1 MIVTQLTGGLGNQM
15 FQYALGRAL
24 SLKHGTGLLFD
35 TRPFDYQQY
44 SDTKR
49 SYELYVFDLPGR
61 VANES
66 ELKKWGI
73 PNRFKVLINRY
84 LKLGLDPYPKYYLK
98 ERGHRFQREI
108 LMCPD
113 NHYLSGFW
121 QSEKYFKRIR
131 STIITDFEGREKK
144 ISRLNKSLADRI
156 NSTESVSIHVR
167 RTDYVTN
174 SSAKVYHGVCSIQYY
189 KKAMNHVEK
198 KVKKPVYFVFS
209 DDPVWAKDNI
219 KSRHKT
225 IYISHNRGREA
236 HEDIRLMSQC
246 QHNIIANSSFSWWG
260 AWLNQNK
267 DKIVIAPKK
276 WFADKSVDSSD
287 LIPEKW
293 KRI

>member
-35 TRPFDYQQY
+35 TRPFDYQSY
-44 SDTKR
+44 TDTKR

-121 QSEKYFKRIR
+121 QSEKYFAHIR
-131 STIITDFEGREKK
+131 STLLSDFGGRAKK
-144 ISRLNKSLADRI
+144 ISQRNERLASEISATDSISL
-156 NSTESVSIHVR
+156 HVR

-174 SSAKVYHGVCSIQYY
+174 ASANKHHGLCSLEYY
-189 KKAMNHVEK
+189 KQAMKIIEEK
-198 KVKKPVYFVFS
+198 VQKPTYYIFS
-209 DDPVWAKDNI
+209 DDPSWSKTNI
-219 KSRHKT
+219 KSKHK
-225 IYISHNRGREA
+225 IVYISHNQSREA

-267 DKIVIAPKK
+267 DKIVIAPKR
-276 WFADKSVDSSD
+276 WLADMSVDTSD
-287 LIPEKW
+287 RLPSTW